1 MFNVI
6 LWDVDGTL
14 LNFDKAEKYALR
26 QCFAKF
32 DLKECTDAMISRY
45 AEINKR
51 YWKRLEAGE
60 ITKEQVL
67 LERFSEFFQK
77 EHIRCDKIKEF
88 NDEYQVRLGDKIF
101 FNDDSKSLLKRL
113 KGKAKQYAVTNGTY
127 VAQKRKL
134 ENSRLDVLFDGI
146 FISDQ
151 IGYEK
156 PDIRFFDHIWKQ
168 TGVYEKDDVLIVGD
182 SLTSDMQGG
191 NNAGIRCCWYN
202 PEDKE
207 NNTNVKIDYLIHD
220 LNEVE
225 FL

>member
-1 MFNVI
+1 MYKVI

-101 FNDDSKSLLKRL
+101 FNDDSKSLLERL

-134 ENSRLDVLFDGI
+134 ENSGLDVLFDGI

-156 PDIRFFDHIWKQ
+156 PDIRFFDYIWKQ

>member
-1 MFNVI
+1 MFKVI

-101 FNDDSKSLLKRL
+101 FNDDSKSLLERL

-134 ENSRLDVLFDGI
+134 ENSGLDVLFDGI

-202 PEDKE
+202 LEDKE

>member
-1 MFNVI
+1 MFKVI

-32 DLKECTDAMISRY
+32 NLKECTDAMISRY

-88 NDEYQVRLGDKIF
+88 NDEYQVRLCDKIF
-101 FNDDSKSLLKRL
+101 FNDDSKSLLERL

-134 ENSRLDVLFDGI
+134 ENSGLDVLFDGI

-207 NNTNVKIDYLIHD
+207 NNTNVKIDYLMHD

>member
-1 MFNVI
+1 MFKVI

-32 DLKECTDAMISRY
+32 NLKECTDAMISRY

-101 FNDDSKSLLKRL
+101 LNDDSKSLLERL

-134 ENSRLDVLFDGI
+134 ENSGLDVLFDGI

>member
-101 FNDDSKSLLKRL
+101 FNDDSKSLLERL

-134 ENSRLDVLFDGI
+134 ENSGLDVLFDGI

-156 PDIRFFDHIWKQ
+156 PDIRFFDYIWKQ

>member
-1 MFNVI
+1 MFKVI

-101 FNDDSKSLLKRL
+101 FNDDSKSLLERL

-134 ENSRLDVLFDGI
+134 ENSGLDVLFDGI

>member
-101 FNDDSKSLLKRL
+101 FNDDSKSLLERL

-127 VAQKRKL
+127 AAQKRKL
-134 ENSRLDVLFDGI
+134 ENSGLDVLFDGI

>member
-1 MFNVI
+1 MFKVI

-77 EHIRCDKIKEF
+77 EHIRSDKIKEF

-101 FNDDSKSLLKRL
+101 FNDDSKSLLERL

-134 ENSRLDVLFDGI
+134 ENSGLDVLFDGI

>member
-1 MFNVI
+1 MFKVI

-32 DLKECTDAMISRY
+32 NLKECTDAMISRY

-101 FNDDSKSLLKRL
+101 FIDDSKSLLERL

-134 ENSRLDVLFDGI
+134 ENSGLDVLFDGI

>member
-1 MFNVI
+1 MFKVI

-101 FNDDSKSLLKRL
+101 FNDDSKSLLERL
-113 KGKAKQYAVTNGTY
+113 K
-127 VAQKRKL
+127 
-134 ENSRLDVLFDGI
+134 
-146 FISDQ
+146 
-151 IGYEK
+151 
-156 PDIRFFDHIWKQ
+156 
-168 TGVYEKDDVLIVGD
+168 
-182 SLTSDMQGG
+182 
-191 NNAGIRCCWYN
+191 
-202 PEDKE
+202 
-207 NNTNVKIDYLIHD
+207 
-220 LNEVE
+220 
-225 FL
+225 

>member
-1 MFNVI
+1 MFKVI

-32 DLKECTDAMISRY
+32 NLKECTDAMISRY
-45 AEINKR
+45 VEINKR

-101 FNDDSKSLLKRL
+101 FNDDSKSLLERL

-134 ENSRLDVLFDGI
+134 ENSGLDVLFDGI

>member
-101 FNDDSKSLLKRL
+101 FNDDSKSLLERL

-127 VAQKRKL
+127 AAQKRKL
-134 ENSRLDVLFDGI
+134 ENSGLDVLFDGI

-156 PDIRFFDHIWKQ
+156 PDIRFFDYIWKQ

>member
-1 MFNVI
+1 MFKVI

-77 EHIRCDKIKEF
+77 EHICCDRIKEF

-101 FNDDSKSLLKRL
+101 FNDDSKSLLERL
-113 KGKAKQYAVTNGTY
+113 KGKTKQYAVTNGTY

-134 ENSRLDVLFDGI
+134 ENSGLDVLFDGI

-156 PDIRFFDHIWKQ
+156 PDIRFFDHIWEQ
-168 TGVYEKDDVLIVGD
+168 TGIYEKDDVLIVGD

-207 NNTNVKIDYLIHD
+207 NNTNVKIDYLIHN

>member
-1 MFNVI
+1 MFKVI

-101 FNDDSKSLLKRL
+101 FNDDSKSLLERL
-113 KGKAKQYAVTNGTY
+113 KVKAKQYAVTNGTY

-134 ENSRLDVLFDGI
+134 ENSGLDVLFDGI

>member
-1 MFNVI
+1 MFKVI

-32 DLKECTDAMISRY
+32 NLKECTDAMISRY

-101 FNDDSKSLLKRL
+101 FNDDSKSLLERL

-134 ENSRLDVLFDGI
+134 ENSGLDVLFDGI

-207 NNTNVKIDYLIHD
+207 NNTNVKFDYLIHD

>member
-1 MFNVI
+1 MFKVI

-101 FNDDSKSLLKRL
+101 FNDDSKSLLERL

-134 ENSRLDVLFDGI
+134 ENSGLDVLFDGI

-207 NNTNVKIDYLIHD
+207 NNTNVKFDYLIHN